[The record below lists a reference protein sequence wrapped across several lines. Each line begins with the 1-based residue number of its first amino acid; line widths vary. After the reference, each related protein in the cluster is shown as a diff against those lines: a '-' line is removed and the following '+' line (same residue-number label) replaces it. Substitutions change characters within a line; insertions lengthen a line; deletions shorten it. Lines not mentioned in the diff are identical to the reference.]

1 MPIYMIDIEFGWKT
15 LEIKTKNQRDAIEE
29 ADIPVG
35 AIFTIRKKKGR
46 LVGK

>member
-1 MPIYMIDIEFGWKT
+1 MSIYIIDIEFGWKT
-15 LEIKTKNQRDAIEE
+15 LEIKAKNQREAIDG

-35 AIFTIRKKKGR
+35 AVFTIRKKKGR